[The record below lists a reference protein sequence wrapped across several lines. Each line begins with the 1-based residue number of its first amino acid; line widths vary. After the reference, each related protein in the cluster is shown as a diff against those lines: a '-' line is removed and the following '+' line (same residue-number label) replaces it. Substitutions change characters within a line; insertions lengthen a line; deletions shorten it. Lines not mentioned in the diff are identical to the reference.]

1 MDNKDKMEEYI
12 QHSLSETL
20 SLLKEISESKN
31 LFQVLERL
39 QV

>member
-1 MDNKDKMEEYI
+1 MDNKGKMENYI

-20 SLLKEISESKN
+20 SLLKEISESKS
-31 LFQVLERL
+31 LLQVLWRL